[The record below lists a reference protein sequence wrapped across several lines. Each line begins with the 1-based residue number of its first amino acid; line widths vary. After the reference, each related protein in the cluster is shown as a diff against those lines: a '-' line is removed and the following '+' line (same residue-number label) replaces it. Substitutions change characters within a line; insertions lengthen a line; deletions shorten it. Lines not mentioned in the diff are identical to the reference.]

1 MCAQNGPQG
10 CACGLCLS
18 PSPSPGRSCLC
29 SQGTVRTRARR
40 AGRPHNGTLAWD
52 SSDAPH
58 GAPGE
63 NRRAYTNSVKKLKV
77 SVNILS
83 FSAFL
88 LNCIVCSAFHPII
101 SHSWKTPG
109 KTGETKTALVIT
121 GRKRRN
127 KQRNVG
133 LGKQISNMFFI
144 VS

>member
-1 MCAQNGPQG
+1 MCTERAAGMCVWPLSVPIPIPWSFLSLLPGNCSHPSSTRWAASQRDTRL
-10 CACGLCLS
+10 GLVRRS
-18 PSPSPGRSCLC
+18 PRG
-29 SQGTVRTRARR
+29 
-40 AGRPHNGTLAWD
+40 AWGKQKGLHQF
-52 SSDAPH
+52 S
-58 GAPGE
+58 E
-63 NRRAYTNSVKKLKV
+63 KVKSKCY
-77 SVNILS
+77 ILS